1 MTEKWWDPRD
11 AIKMQLICFII
22 VLPFA
27 FILSIDFSE
36 DDDYCPGNGT
46 GELSVEHSNC
56 QLRLSGSL
64 GGEVGNQ
71 SIDGKDY
78 RIYQWYIVEGWD
90 YEYTSTAAYARLD
103 FRTNS
108 MSTNG
113 HYSTYFECKHSQK
126 GILGCETDREI
137 DGKDWISVNAQE
149 IDWNKGGS
157 NSTTIFVNI
166 EKGEPILIAIEKD
179 IEVSERSELQ
189 IELIA

>member
-1 MTEKWWDPRD
+1 MTEKWWDLRD
-11 AIKMQLICFII
+11 VIKMQLICFII

-36 DDDYCPGNGT
+36 DDDHCPGNGT

-56 QLRLSGSL
+56 QLRLSGSF

-78 RIYQWYIVEGWD
+78 RIYQWYIGVGW
-90 YEYTSTAAYARLD
+90 EYDITNTAAYARLD
-103 FRTNS
+103 FRTES
-108 MSTNG
+108 SFVG
-113 HYSTYFECKHSQK
+113 SYFTYFECKHSQK
-126 GILGCETDREI
+126 GIFGCETDRQI
-137 DGKDWISVNAQE
+137 DGKDWISVEARQV
-149 IDWNKGGS
+149 DGMGDTT

-179 IEVSERSELQ
+179 VEVSESSELQ